1 MNDWLVSVPGPVRFQ
16 ETPLPEASFMT
27 TAVMVIDLP
36 WSVCVEEADIATEI
50 GGADVEQ
57 EDANAT
63 ASNATRLAKLL
74 PIRLGFSSAF
84 GRDVFTGCALAPGAA
99 LSTVSN
105 LK

>member
-16 ETPLPEASFMT
+16 ETPLPEESFVT

-36 WSVCVEEADIATEI
+36 WSVCVEEADIVTEI
-50 GGADVEQ
+50 GGAEVEQ

-74 PIRLGFSSAF
+74 RIRLGLQFRFRLRCLHRLRFSA
-84 GRDVFTGCALAPGAA
+84 GRCP
-99 LSTVSN
+99 
-105 LK
+105 

>member
-16 ETPLPEASFMT
+16 ETPLPEESFVT

-50 GGADVEQ
+50 GGAEVEQ

-74 PIRLGFSSAF
+74 RIRLGLSSAF
-84 GRDVFTGCALAPGAA
+84 GCDVFTGCALASGAA
-99 LSTVSN
+99 LRTVTAI
-105 LK
+105 